1 MPFLALQ
8 SPSPQ
13 RSPFN
18 EEGVDDAIKTE
29 ILMLALQNDPDKAC
43 EMASELCKTMR
54 ISYCEDESFFDMLNE
69 RLGFYKTYG
78 MKRDRTVDDY
88 DTRVG
93 RRRDANP
100 PAALF
105 REYRNNVTYLEEM
118 DGWKF
123 FRDLTEKH
131 VGQELADRMMKAL
144 WWLHQDDKGR
154 PRPLPSTAQEHFQY
168 MCLKRTLFKH
178 DSKEHALIRPDAPTM
193 KLLEDIK
200 ILQTKLKFA
209 PFEIEDVMAHVI
221 AWFHQ
226 FFTLDAAPHRD
237 SPDDVPHAFPP
248 DTKYIPGYVEMVSNS
263 LKHTDVDPQNLVWY
277 SSKQYPLWWTQTYDR
292 LQYGKIEEYVRYTIR
307 ELAIV
312 ALEAD
317 PTNFHFINP
326 KWMFHRDI
334 VALVN
339 QANPP
344 FA

>member
-1 MPFLALQ
+1 MPLLALP

-13 RSPFN
+13 LAPFDK
-18 EEGVDDAIKTE
+18 EGVDDAIKTE
-29 ILMLALQNDPDKAC
+29 ILMLALHNDPDKAC

-88 DTRVG
+88 NTRVG

-105 REYRNNVTYLEEM
+105 REYRNNVTYLEET
-118 DGWKF
+118 DEWQT
-123 FRDLTEKH
+123 FRSMAERNSGPDLTK
-131 VGQELADRMMKAL
+131 RIMKAL
-144 WWLHQDDKGR
+144 WWLHQDEKGD
-154 PRPLPSTAQEHFQY
+154 PLPPPSTAQEHFQY

-178 DSKEHALIRPDAPTM
+178 DSKEHALIRQDEPTV
-193 KLLEDIK
+193 KLMQDMDNLDP
-200 ILQTKLKFA
+200 KLGYA
-209 PFEIEDVMAHVI
+209 PFHIEDVMGHVI
-221 AWFHQ
+221 ALFHQ
-226 FFTLDAAPHRD
+226 FFTRDAAISQDRPAGTH
-237 SPDDVPHAFPP
+237 VFPP
-248 DTKYIPGYVEMVSNS
+248 DTKYIPGYVEIVSNS